1 MFKVV
6 PDQLRIS
13 DGWVRCGQCDEVF
26 DAKAYLQPALGT
38 TPASVPIE
46 SPEVMDWAGILET
59 DTTAPALSI
68 PLEFPGTE
76 PPDAPVT
83 AKPSELDPIPSAF
96 AFDTHRVDADDLAPV
111 ASDVASVVDPF
122 DAVPGED
129 AFQTATSEIRSG
141 LDNIPVGTLATT
153 PIAREPDPPQFLKQ
167 QPAKPAKGGRLGHVS
182 AIALSVLLVVTL
194 VGQAVVQERDRI
206 IATAPSLM
214 AWLGPT
220 CEVLGCK
227 ISPLQQIESIV
238 IDHSSF
244 SKGQSEGYVLGFAVK
259 STALTEV
266 AIPSLELTLTDMQ
279 DRAVVRRVF
288 SPRELGYQKSVLSPG
303 GEWSASVPVD
313 VKSTEESE
321 RISGYRLL
329 AFYP

>member
-26 DAKAYLQPALGT
+26 DANAHLQAGFDATPVSAPSEPPKAMNWG
-38 TPASVPIE
+38 
-46 SPEVMDWAGILET
+46 GILEA
-59 DTTAPALSI
+59 DTSAPELPI
-68 PLEFPGTE
+68 PLEFPAAP
-76 PPDAPVT
+76 PPDAPVSV
-83 AKPSELDPIPSAF
+83 KPSELDPIPSAF
-96 AFDTHRVDADDLAPV
+96 AFDDHRVNTNELA
-111 ASDVASVVDPF
+111 PF
-122 DAVPGED
+122 DAGMASVAVGTP
-129 AFQTATSEIRSG
+129 ATSPLARVPEI
-141 LDNIPVGTLATT
+141 
-153 PIAREPDPPQFLKQ
+153 PQFLKQ
-167 QPAKPAKGGRLGHVS
+167 QPAKPAKDGRLGRFS
-182 AIALSVLLVVTL
+182 AIVLSVLLSLTL
-194 VGQAVVQERDRI
+194 VTQAVVQERDRI
-206 IATAPSLM
+206 AANAPLLSK
-214 AWLGPT
+214 WLEPV

-279 DRAVVRRVF
+279 DRAVIRRVF

-313 VKSTEESE
+313 VKSIEGGE